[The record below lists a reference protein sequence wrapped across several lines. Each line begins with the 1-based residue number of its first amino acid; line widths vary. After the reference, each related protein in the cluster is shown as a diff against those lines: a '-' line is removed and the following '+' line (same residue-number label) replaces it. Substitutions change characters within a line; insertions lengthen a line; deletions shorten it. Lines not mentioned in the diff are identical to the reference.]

1 MAFISRLANLKRI
14 IEKKMWIRCR
24 IVIGSIWYLQ
34 LELASIW
41 YLQLVKFM
49 LALYENNL
57 PSLQPGSRQ
66 HFKNIPP
73 GFSQFSD
80 SFIVIL
86 NIKSLRTP
94 VPGPPHHIDHFISH
108 LVNHHGSHLVL
119 KNGPSSRQPR
129 RSPCRPPCHF
139 IHSHMCVLHICVLDG
154 VKNVTDQWSNR
165 RTRWF

>member
-1 MAFISRLANLKRI
+1 MNSLSNCYWIHLVSPARIGIHLVSPARQIYARTLREQSSILATWISPTFQKH
-14 IEKKMWIRCR
+14 
-24 IVIGSIWYLQ
+24 
-34 LELASIW
+34 
-41 YLQLVKFM
+41 
-49 LALYENNL
+49 
-57 PSLQPGSRQ
+57 PT
-66 HFKNIPP
+66 
-73 GFSQFSD
+73 

-165 RTRWF
+165 RKRWFYEYDKFSVYCPSYFTPL